1 MDIPKWISWA
11 GLAAILGGLTAI
23 ILTAPLV
30 CAYFSAYPGYN
41 VPPFWI
47 HSLKPALGSLLTF
60 ASPVVV
66 YNVYGRIFDLVYLLF
81 LPAAFGLHHLHQGAS
96 FRVEKWGF
104 RILATG
110 LLATFIGVAGDYW
123 ANGAGFFIEL
133 LGLLTLAI
141 GATLYGVAL
150 LQSKVIP
157 SWCAWL
163 LVACGPVAFVFVPLA
178 GLQSLP
184 TFLYA
189 ISLGFPEGPTFLF
202 AIAWLIVGYMLLF
215 KQGIRPQLEKQGAG

>member
-1 MDIPKWISWA
+1 MDTPKWISWA

-23 ILTAPLV
+23 ILTAPFAT
-30 CAYFSAYPGYN
+30 AYFSAYPGFDI
-41 VPPFWI
+41 PPFWLPL
-47 HSLKPALGSLLTF
+47 LKPALRPLLTF
-60 ASPVVV
+60 APPVEV

-96 FRVEKWGF
+96 SRIEKWGF
-104 RILATG
+104 GILVVG

-123 ANGAGFFIEL
+123 ADRAGFLIEA

-150 LQSKVIP
+150 LRSKVIP

-163 LVACGPVAFVFVPLA
+163 LVACGPGTFVFFPLIRHIP
-178 GLQSLP
+178 S
-184 TFLYA
+184 
-189 ISLGFPEGPTFLF
+189 GPTFLF
-202 AIAWLIVGYMLLF
+202 AISWLIVGCMLLF
-215 KQGIRPQLEKQGAG
+215 KKGVR